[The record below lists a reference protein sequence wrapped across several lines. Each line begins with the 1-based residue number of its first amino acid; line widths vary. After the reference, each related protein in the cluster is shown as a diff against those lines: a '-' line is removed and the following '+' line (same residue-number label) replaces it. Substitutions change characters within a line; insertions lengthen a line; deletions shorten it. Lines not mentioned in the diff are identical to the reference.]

1 MELHFQT
8 TSDRALVAVGQ
19 TIVALGEVEIYGRKL
34 IKQCIEI
41 FTKNR
46 PSNPMVGTTHWSSTR
61 AVFLPYQKRVTAGR
75 SYTADRDGFVT
86 YF

>member
-46 PSNPMVGTTHWSSTR
+46 PSNPMVGPLTGLLHGQCS
-61 AVFLPYQKRVTAGR
+61 FHIR
-75 SYTADRDGFVT
+75 SA
-86 YF
+86 